1 MTDYFAFF
9 DFPRRPL
16 IDEVLLKE
24 RFTRLSRS
32 IHPDKSPEAIE
43 RAPDGDKDFRHDF
56 AVAVAGFKILSQPE
70 SRIAHLLELEFGSRK
85 CDYSGKELSDW
96 FQRIATIL
104 PPIDQ
109 TLNNIRQ
116 ETSPFLRA
124 VKISTAQP
132 QIEQLDSICDGL
144 ATVETGLLDQ
154 IAELDALWPDHHA
167 ETKKALA
174 QVAAD
179 LTFVH
184 KWLSQVNERRLRFSE
199 LLS

>member
-9 DFPRRPL
+9 GFPRRPL
-16 IDEVLLKE
+16 IDEELLKE
-24 RFTRLSRS
+24 RFTRLSQS
-32 IHPDKSPEAIE
+32 IHPDKGPEAVN
-43 RAPDGDKDFRHDF
+43 RVRDTAQDTGYDF
-56 AVAVAGFKILSQPE
+56 AVATTGFKTLSQPE
-70 SRIAHLLELEFGSRK
+70 SRISHLLELEFGGCKSEH
-85 CDYSGKELSDW
+85 SGKELSDW
-96 FQRIATIL
+96 FQRIAVIL

-132 QIEQLDSICDGL
+132 QIAQLDSICDGL
-144 ATVETGLLDQ
+144 ATVEKGLLDQ
-154 IAELDALWPDHHA
+154 ITQLDALWLERRA

-184 KWLSQVNERRLRFSE
+184 KWLSQVNERRLRFTE